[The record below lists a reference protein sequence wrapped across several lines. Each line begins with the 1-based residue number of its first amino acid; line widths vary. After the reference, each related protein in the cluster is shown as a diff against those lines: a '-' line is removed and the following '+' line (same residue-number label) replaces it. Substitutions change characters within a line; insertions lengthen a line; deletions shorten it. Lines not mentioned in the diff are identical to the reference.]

1 MFKQESF
8 ALLSSCSVVV
18 ALGDA
23 TQDGSLFKEE
33 FAGSRE
39 SHGGTE
45 VFIKQRLLLCCMPQG
60 LHSTAMART
69 RLSSWQHINTL
80 SLQSRPPLPC
90 SLAFFLSIFIC
101 VWADFLVGSDL
112 GNDARTLGVGTE
124 KSWRAPW
131 STTSMTQVESMV
143 FTWRDRLQVSFVE
156 ALMHHLSHSLK
167 GGTQGPYVKES
178 IIRNNVLPGNSI
190 QKHESLLD
198 GF

>member
-1 MFKQESF
+1 MEAYLKKS
-8 ALLSSCSVVV
+8 LLGVERAMEELEFLSNKKTFVVLH
-18 ALGDA
+18 ASGA
-23 TQDGSLFKEE
+23 AFHSDGSYAFVVMATYQYAV
-33 FAGSRE
+33 FA
-39 SHGGTE
+39 
-45 VFIKQRLLLCCMPQG
+45 VP
-60 LHSTAMART
+60 STSAM
-69 RLSSWQHINTL
+69 Q
-80 SLQSRPPLPC
+80 PC
-90 SLAFFLSIFIC
+90 IFLSIFIC

-156 ALMHHLSHSLK
+156 ALTHHLSLSLK

-178 IIRNNVLPGNSI
+178 TIRNNVLPGNSI